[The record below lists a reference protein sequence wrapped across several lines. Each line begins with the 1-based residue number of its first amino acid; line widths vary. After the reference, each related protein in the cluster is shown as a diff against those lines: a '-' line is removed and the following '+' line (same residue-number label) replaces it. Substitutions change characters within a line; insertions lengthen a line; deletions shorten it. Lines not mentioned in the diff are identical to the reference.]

1 MKRSIGSKFFVLL
14 ALLYLYVPIV
24 VLVVMGFNE
33 SRYNSLPFSFTLKW
47 YQELAGDSALLIAA
61 RNSLLLALATGLVCM
76 VLGTLF
82 ILGQRVLRERYK
94 QLARSFVMMPMSIPW
109 LILGLALLLL
119 IRAVDL
125 EKSLFFVLAGHIVI
139 SLPYTLLVLEARVQA
154 LDDTL
159 EDMSASLGATG
170 WTTFRR
176 VTFPALAPA
185 IVAGGFLAFMISF
198 DNFSISYFLM
208 PAGVSTLP
216 IEIQSSIKF
225 GFTPEINAI
234 STVIIG
240 VSLLCLAVVGLIMGK
255 TFLGMMGGKKSMS
268 EVSLKKL
275 TKVYGGTTVVDH
287 IDLTVPD
294 GTLTSILGPSGC
306 GKTTTLRMIAGFETP
321 ESGDVLFDGVSVSK
335 VPVNQRGIGMVFQS
349 YALFPHMTVGQ
360 NVSYG
365 LEQQKV
371 KGEELRQRVEEALK
385 MVHMEE
391 YINRKPRQLS
401 GGQQQR
407 VALARALVIRPRV
420 LLLDECLSALDK
432 KLRVE
437 MQGELRRILEEC
449 GVTTFFVTHDQEEA
463 MTLSDAIVVM
473 NQGVIEQTGTPAEVY
488 EHPRNRF
495 VASFLGKANF
505 FRGKDILS
513 LVSQADPDTTY
524 AVRPER
530 ITISTDGPGL
540 RSVVE
545 SVVYAGS
552 TTTCCVRWG
561 EQAILAETR
570 PEHGQATWKRGDEV
584 VLSWAPDAAIPLED

>member
-76 VLGTLF
+76 LLGTLF

-176 VTFPALAPA
+176 VIFPALAPA

-198 DNFSISYFLM
+198 DNFPISYFLM

>member
-1 MKRSIGSKFFVLL
+1 
-14 ALLYLYVPIV
+14 
-24 VLVVMGFNE
+24 
-33 SRYNSLPFSFTLKW
+33 
-47 YQELAGDSALLIAA
+47 
-61 RNSLLLALATGLVCM
+61 
-76 VLGTLF
+76 
-82 ILGQRVLRERYK
+82 
-94 QLARSFVMMPMSIPW
+94 
-109 LILGLALLLL
+109 
-119 IRAVDL
+119 
-125 EKSLFFVLAGHIVI
+125 
-139 SLPYTLLVLEARVQA
+139 
-154 LDDTL
+154 
-159 EDMSASLGATG
+159 
-170 WTTFRR
+170 
-176 VTFPALAPA
+176 
-185 IVAGGFLAFMISF
+185 
-198 DNFSISYFLM
+198 
-208 PAGVSTLP
+208 
-216 IEIQSSIKF
+216 
-225 GFTPEINAI
+225 
-234 STVIIG
+234 
-240 VSLLCLAVVGLIMGK
+240 
-255 TFLGMMGGKKSMS
+255 MS

-495 VASFLGKANF
+495 VANFWEKQTSSGAKIFYLWSVRQIRTQPMLCARNELPYPQMGQACAVLWRVWSTRAARQPAASAGESKQYWRRHAPNTDRLLGNEVTKSFLAGHLM
-505 FRGKDILS
+505 R
-513 LVSQADPDTTY
+513 
-524 AVRPER
+524 
-530 ITISTDGPGL
+530 
-540 RSVVE
+540 RSHWRTE
-545 SVVYAGS
+545 L
-552 TTTCCVRWG
+552 WQ
-561 EQAILAETR
+561 E
-570 PEHGQATWKRGDEV
+570 KF
-584 VLSWAPDAAIPLED
+584 

>member
-1 MKRSIGSKFFVLL
+1 
-14 ALLYLYVPIV
+14 
-24 VLVVMGFNE
+24 
-33 SRYNSLPFSFTLKW
+33 
-47 YQELAGDSALLIAA
+47 
-61 RNSLLLALATGLVCM
+61 
-76 VLGTLF
+76 
-82 ILGQRVLRERYK
+82 
-94 QLARSFVMMPMSIPW
+94 
-109 LILGLALLLL
+109 
-119 IRAVDL
+119 
-125 EKSLFFVLAGHIVI
+125 
-139 SLPYTLLVLEARVQA
+139 
-154 LDDTL
+154 
-159 EDMSASLGATG
+159 
-170 WTTFRR
+170 
-176 VTFPALAPA
+176 
-185 IVAGGFLAFMISF
+185 
-198 DNFSISYFLM
+198 
-208 PAGVSTLP
+208 
-216 IEIQSSIKF
+216 
-225 GFTPEINAI
+225 
-234 STVIIG
+234 
-240 VSLLCLAVVGLIMGK
+240 
-255 TFLGMMGGKKSMS
+255 
-268 EVSLKKL
+268 
-275 TKVYGGTTVVDH
+275 
-287 IDLTVPD
+287 
-294 GTLTSILGPSGC
+294 
-306 GKTTTLRMIAGFETP
+306 
-321 ESGDVLFDGVSVSK
+321 
-335 VPVNQRGIGMVFQS
+335 MVFQS

-437 MQGELRRILEEC
+437 MQGELRRILEKC

>member
-1 MKRSIGSKFFVLL
+1 
-14 ALLYLYVPIV
+14 
-24 VLVVMGFNE
+24 
-33 SRYNSLPFSFTLKW
+33 
-47 YQELAGDSALLIAA
+47 
-61 RNSLLLALATGLVCM
+61 
-76 VLGTLF
+76 
-82 ILGQRVLRERYK
+82 
-94 QLARSFVMMPMSIPW
+94 
-109 LILGLALLLL
+109 
-119 IRAVDL
+119 
-125 EKSLFFVLAGHIVI
+125 
-139 SLPYTLLVLEARVQA
+139 
-154 LDDTL
+154 
-159 EDMSASLGATG
+159 
-170 WTTFRR
+170 
-176 VTFPALAPA
+176 
-185 IVAGGFLAFMISF
+185 
-198 DNFSISYFLM
+198 
-208 PAGVSTLP
+208 
-216 IEIQSSIKF
+216 
-225 GFTPEINAI
+225 
-234 STVIIG
+234 
-240 VSLLCLAVVGLIMGK
+240 
-255 TFLGMMGGKKSMS
+255 
-268 EVSLKKL
+268 
-275 TKVYGGTTVVDH
+275 
-287 IDLTVPD
+287 
-294 GTLTSILGPSGC
+294 
-306 GKTTTLRMIAGFETP
+306 
-321 ESGDVLFDGVSVSK
+321 
-335 VPVNQRGIGMVFQS
+335 MVFQS

-530 ITISTDGPGL
+530 ITISTDGTGL

-570 PEHGQATWKRGDEV
+570 PKHGQATWKRGDEV

>member
-185 IVAGGFLAFMISF
+185 IVAGGFLAFIISF
-198 DNFSISYFLM
+198 DNFPISYFLM

-268 EVSLKKL
+268 EVILKKL

-349 YALFPHMTVGQ
+349 YALFSHMTVGQ

-530 ITISTDGPGL
+530 ITISTDGTGL

-561 EQAILAETR
+561 EQTILAETR

>member
-1 MKRSIGSKFFVLL
+1 
-14 ALLYLYVPIV
+14 
-24 VLVVMGFNE
+24 
-33 SRYNSLPFSFTLKW
+33 
-47 YQELAGDSALLIAA
+47 
-61 RNSLLLALATGLVCM
+61 
-76 VLGTLF
+76 
-82 ILGQRVLRERYK
+82 
-94 QLARSFVMMPMSIPW
+94 
-109 LILGLALLLL
+109 
-119 IRAVDL
+119 
-125 EKSLFFVLAGHIVI
+125 
-139 SLPYTLLVLEARVQA
+139 
-154 LDDTL
+154 
-159 EDMSASLGATG
+159 
-170 WTTFRR
+170 
-176 VTFPALAPA
+176 
-185 IVAGGFLAFMISF
+185 
-198 DNFSISYFLM
+198 
-208 PAGVSTLP
+208 
-216 IEIQSSIKF
+216 
-225 GFTPEINAI
+225 
-234 STVIIG
+234 
-240 VSLLCLAVVGLIMGK
+240 
-255 TFLGMMGGKKSMS
+255 MS

-505 FRGKDILS
+505 FRGKDIFS

-540 RSVVE
+540 HSVVE

>member
-1 MKRSIGSKFFVLL
+1 
-14 ALLYLYVPIV
+14 
-24 VLVVMGFNE
+24 
-33 SRYNSLPFSFTLKW
+33 
-47 YQELAGDSALLIAA
+47 
-61 RNSLLLALATGLVCM
+61 
-76 VLGTLF
+76 
-82 ILGQRVLRERYK
+82 
-94 QLARSFVMMPMSIPW
+94 
-109 LILGLALLLL
+109 
-119 IRAVDL
+119 
-125 EKSLFFVLAGHIVI
+125 
-139 SLPYTLLVLEARVQA
+139 
-154 LDDTL
+154 
-159 EDMSASLGATG
+159 
-170 WTTFRR
+170 
-176 VTFPALAPA
+176 
-185 IVAGGFLAFMISF
+185 
-198 DNFSISYFLM
+198 
-208 PAGVSTLP
+208 
-216 IEIQSSIKF
+216 
-225 GFTPEINAI
+225 
-234 STVIIG
+234 
-240 VSLLCLAVVGLIMGK
+240 
-255 TFLGMMGGKKSMS
+255 MS

-275 TKVYGGTTVVDH
+275 TKVYGNTTVVDH

-335 VPVNQRGIGMVFQS
+335 VPVNKRGIGMVFQS

-371 KGEELRQRVEEALK
+371 KGEELRRRVWEALE
-385 MVHMEE
+385 MVHMED

-488 EHPRNRF
+488 EHPKNRF

-505 FRGKDILS
+505 FQGKDILS
-513 LVSQADPDTTY
+513 LVEQASENTTY

-530 ITISTDGPGL
+530 ITLSTEGPGL
-540 RSVVE
+540 RGVVE

-552 TTTCCVRWG
+552 TTTCRVRWG
-561 EQAILAETR
+561 EQELLAETR
-570 PEHGQATWKRGDEV
+570 PEHGQTLWKRGDKV
-584 VLSWAPDAAIPLED
+584 VLSWKPDAAIPLED

>member
-1 MKRSIGSKFFVLL
+1 
-14 ALLYLYVPIV
+14 
-24 VLVVMGFNE
+24 
-33 SRYNSLPFSFTLKW
+33 
-47 YQELAGDSALLIAA
+47 
-61 RNSLLLALATGLVCM
+61 
-76 VLGTLF
+76 
-82 ILGQRVLRERYK
+82 
-94 QLARSFVMMPMSIPW
+94 
-109 LILGLALLLL
+109 
-119 IRAVDL
+119 
-125 EKSLFFVLAGHIVI
+125 
-139 SLPYTLLVLEARVQA
+139 
-154 LDDTL
+154 
-159 EDMSASLGATG
+159 
-170 WTTFRR
+170 
-176 VTFPALAPA
+176 
-185 IVAGGFLAFMISF
+185 
-198 DNFSISYFLM
+198 
-208 PAGVSTLP
+208 
-216 IEIQSSIKF
+216 
-225 GFTPEINAI
+225 
-234 STVIIG
+234 
-240 VSLLCLAVVGLIMGK
+240 
-255 TFLGMMGGKKSMS
+255 MS

-321 ESGDVLFDGVSVSK
+321 ESGDVLFDGASVSK

-530 ITISTDGPGL
+530 ITISTDGPGQ

-561 EQAILAETR
+561 EQTILAETR
-570 PEHGQATWKRGDEV
+570 PEHGQATWKQGDEV